1 MRLDKYI
8 FEKFDLQ
15 SRNKA
20 LELIKEGKVLVNGKT
35 ILKPSFFVEDD
46 FHVEVNTEQFYVSR
60 SANKLKFFLEEIEGI
75 ELKGLTAL
83 DIGSSTGGFTQI
95 LLESGVKKVTC
106 VDVGSNQLHESLKK
120 NEKIEF
126 FENCDIRDFK
136 DKKGFD
142 IVTCDV
148 SFISVNDI
156 LEDIDRLSNKKIIV
170 LFKPQFEVGKNVKR
184 DSHGVVKSI
193 HEIDHAKKR
202 FEANCTSLGWKLIYS
217 NASQIKGKKGN
228 TEELYYF
235 EK

>member
-20 LELIKEGKVLVNGKT
+20 LELIKDAKVLVNGKT
-35 ILKPSFFVEDD
+35 ILKPSFFVEDS

-60 SANKLKFFLEEIEGI
+60 SANKLKFFLEEIKDM
-75 ELKGLTAL
+75 ELGGLDAL

-95 LLESGVKKVTC
+95 LLESGVKSVTC
-106 VDVGSNQLHESLKK
+106 VDVGSNQLHETLKE

-126 FENCDIRDFK
+126 FENCDIRYFRSQK
-136 DKKGFD
+136 RFD

-184 DSHGVVKSI
+184 DNHGVVKSLD
-193 HEIDHAKKR
+193 EIDLAKKR
-202 FEANCTSLGWKLIYS
+202 FEANCASLGWKLIY
-217 NASQIKGKKGN
+217 NNESQVKGKKGN
-228 TEELYYF
+228 IEELYYF